1 MRYIL
6 EYNNFRKLFDS
17 FFYERKIRNKEFN
30 RLTGV
35 NQNKKKNLSRLLIR
49 CPQSTKVLLH
59 INPRI
64 KTRRFPRR
72 YAYQRSSI

>member
-6 EYNNFRKLFDS
+6 EYNNFRKFLDS

-35 NQNKKKNLSRLLIR
+35 NQNKKKTYFSRNI
-49 CPQSTKVLLH
+49 T
-59 INPRI
+59 
-64 KTRRFPRR
+64 
-72 YAYQRSSI
+72 

>member
-35 NQNKKKNLSRLLIR
+35 NQNKKKKTYFSRNI
-49 CPQSTKVLLH
+49 T
-59 INPRI
+59 
-64 KTRRFPRR
+64 
-72 YAYQRSSI
+72 